1 MTTATGAPQG
11 GMVGEGTVVTGKVKG
26 KDLTVLGVVE
36 GEVQLEG
43 RLLVGKGG
51 RVKASVRAGEVE
63 AEGELEGDVRTS
75 SLTLAET
82 ARARGTFVAK
92 RLVVKEGAHV
102 EGAINPAE
110 PTPATPHAPP
120 APVPPVPP
128 APPARSGGE
137 TGPKV

>member
-1 MTTATGAPQG
+1 MTTGTGAPQG
-11 GMVGEGTVVTGKVKG
+11 GMVGEGTVVTGRVKG

-63 AEGELEGDVRTS
+63 AEGELEGDVRAA
-75 SLTLAET
+75 SLTLSET
-82 ARARGTFVAK
+82 AKARGTFVAK
-92 RLVVKEGAHV
+92 RLVVKEGARV
-102 EGAINPAE
+102 EGAINPTE
-110 PTPATPHAPP
+110 PTPAAAPQALP
-120 APVPPVPP
+120 APVPP
-128 APPARSGGE
+128 APSVASGGGE